1 MIRILLLIVLLLAC
15 APVVQAQ
22 TLFFNELGDV
32 PVMPALQELPERTL
46 VFDKPSGIIAQVTA
60 LPGQGITIPSI
71 MAFYAESLPQFG
83 WQKEGGSAYVREE
96 QKLTISPLTEGGRTL
111 LVFRLEPR

>member
-1 MIRILLLIVLLLAC
+1 MIRIVRLLILLIAC
-15 APVVQAQ
+15 APVAQAQ
-22 TLFFNELGDV
+22 ALFFDELGDV

-46 VFDKPSGIIAQVTA
+46 VFDKPSGKIAQVTA
-60 LPGQGITIPSI
+60 LPGAGVTIPAI

-83 WQKEGGSAYVREE
+83 WQKQGASGYVREE
-96 QKLTISPLTEGGRTL
+96 QKLTISPLTEGGRIL